1 MVSLSR
7 ISPSMTMPAAPR
19 AIISASMI
27 SPMMAL
33 GPAPPASTTITSP
46 EPQMSMAWCT
56 MRLSPGR
63 VRTVSAR
70 PTSGLAAMEGPQ
82 RRGARGAAHGVADIG
97 DRKAAVALQQR
108 IAKGGLGPGVDM
120 ESGNL
125 AHCCV
130 SVCVCV
136 CCLCR
141 YRCLAAQNASQA
153 CAWRT
158 QAGVTW
164 SRRVAPSMAMS
175 RSTSSRS
182 RAMAWATPAGPATE
196 AA

>member
-70 PTSGLAAMEGPQ
+70 PTSGPWRRWKGRSAEVPVVRLMASLTLATGKP
-82 RRGARGAAHGVADIG
+82 R
-97 DRKAAVALQQR
+97 
-108 IAKGGLGPGVDM
+108 
-120 ESGNL
+120 
-125 AHCCV
+125 
-130 SVCVCV
+130 
-136 CCLCR
+136 
-141 YRCLAAQNASQA
+141 
-153 CAWRT
+153 
-158 QAGVTW
+158 
-164 SRRVAPSMAMS
+164 
-175 RSTSSRS
+175 
-182 RAMAWATPAGPATE
+182 
-196 AA
+196 

>member
-46 EPQMSMAWCT
+46 GPQMSMAWCT

-70 PTSGLAAMEGPQ
+70 PTSGPWRRWKGRSAEVPVVRLMASLTLATGKP
-82 RRGARGAAHGVADIG
+82 R
-97 DRKAAVALQQR
+97 
-108 IAKGGLGPGVDM
+108 
-120 ESGNL
+120 
-125 AHCCV
+125 
-130 SVCVCV
+130 
-136 CCLCR
+136 
-141 YRCLAAQNASQA
+141 
-153 CAWRT
+153 
-158 QAGVTW
+158 
-164 SRRVAPSMAMS
+164 
-175 RSTSSRS
+175 
-182 RAMAWATPAGPATE
+182 
-196 AA
+196 